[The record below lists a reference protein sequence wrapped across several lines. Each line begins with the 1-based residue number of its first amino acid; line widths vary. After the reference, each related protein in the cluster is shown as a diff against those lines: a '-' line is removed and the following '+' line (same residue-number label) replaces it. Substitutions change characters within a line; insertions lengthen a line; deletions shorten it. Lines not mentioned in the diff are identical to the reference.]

1 MAGPTSGEACGV
13 FSDLLLAGDLLHIAK
28 LSQHSALI
36 FRDMSN
42 VQSSQVSSVV
52 SPLSHVVYDYH
63 VPIITAGSFLTNDQ
77 TGAPL
82 PGNSYANMQAL
93 LNVTL
98 NASGTATYSVTA
110 DAAALAN
117 HNPVMAGY
125 TAGELIGGASGP
137 VAGTAGGYSTNNR

>member
-42 VQSSQVSSVV
+42 VQSSQVSSIV
-52 SPLSHVVYDYH
+52 SALSHVVYDYH
-63 VPIITAGSFLTNDQ
+63 VPIITAGSFLTNHQ

-110 DAAALAN
+110 DATALAN

-125 TAGELIGGASGP
+125 AAGQIIRGARRP
-137 VAGTAGGYSTNNR
+137 VCGAQGSAYTK